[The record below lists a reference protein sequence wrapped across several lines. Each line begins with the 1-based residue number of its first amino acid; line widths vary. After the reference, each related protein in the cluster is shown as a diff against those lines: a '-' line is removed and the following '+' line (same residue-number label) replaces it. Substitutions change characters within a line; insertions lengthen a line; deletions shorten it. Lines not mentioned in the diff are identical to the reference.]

1 MNAQNVIVSV
11 RSQAVRKLH
20 CRIVHR
26 NVWDGNL
33 FFQWKVARS
42 KYASYAYD
50 ATWTYAL
57 ALDKLLKEKPSRYQN
72 LHGDD
77 ATT

>member
-1 MNAQNVIVSV
+1 MLSFPSGARQYVSFTAE
-11 RSQAVRKLH
+11 SY
-20 CRIVHR
+20 VHR